1 MIFIK
6 KKYFFEFV
14 IFIDSIKINMFKFN
28 KLKDSVNR
36 LIIIYKKW
44 FLIKIENNVNIN
56 KGLNL

>member
-28 KLKDSVNR
+28 KLKYSVNR

>member
-1 MIFIK
+1 MKKGIIFDV
-6 KKYFFEFV
+6 V
-14 IFIDSIKINMFKFN
+14 ILIDSIKINMFKFN
-28 KLKDSVNR
+28 KLKYSVNR

>member
-28 KLKDSVNR
+28 KLKYSVNR
-36 LIIIYKKW
+36 LIIIYKK
-44 FLIKIENNVNIN
+44 
-56 KGLNL
+56 